1 MRNSHRLEFSSVCD
15 QVPLSIHMSKVSKV
29 SGNSRSPEL
38 QLGFSNRFEMSNRRD
53 PK

>member
-1 MRNSHRLEFSSVCD
+1 MRNSRRLEFSSVCD
-15 QVPLSIHMSKVSKV
+15 QVPLSIHMSKVSW
-29 SGNSRSPEL
+29 NSRSPEL